1 MSPFGDGQTR
11 LTPAPALRVTVQRGS
26 AGQKEF
32 TFSEPFTIGREEPC
46 EIVLQDRSV
55 SRRHAEVYLREGCW
69 WIRDLN
75 SANGTH
81 VDGKPIDRLPLT
93 RPTLIEFGL
102 NGPMLF
108 FEEEEVPGKQATF
121 VKKPSSVTQYVKRYF
136 GQSPTENMGQ
146 HTMFLRQAFL
156 RLQKKQKSRYLK
168 VIAGIVLLLIITA
181 GYALVQQKKIRE
193 QRQQAIDLFYKNKN
207 VELSIAKLRATLTA
221 EGKIQELRE
230 ADKGESDLNDLRK
243 GYDQLVEQIGVYKK
257 NIDPDEGLILKV
269 ARIFG
274 ECELNPPRGF
284 VHEVRRHIK
293 QWQSSKLLANSL
305 ARAKEN
311 KYEVTIAIELA
322 RQKLPPQ
329 FFYLALQESSFNP
342 KAVGPRTRLGKYAKG
357 MWMFMPETAKDYG
370 LQIGPLY
377 QSDNYDPEDERH
389 DFQKSTM
396 AAARYL
402 RYIYD
407 TDAQASGL
415 LVMASYNWGESRV
428 IDIIRQMPQNPEERN
443 FWKLLDKYLNKVP
456 DQTYDYVFRIF
467 SAAVIGENPKLFGF
481 AFDDPLAEVKK
492 FYFQ

>member
-26 AGQKEF
+26 AAQKEF

-108 FEEEEVPGKQATF
+108 FEEEEVPGKQATIL
-121 VKKPSSVTQYVKRYF
+121 KRPSSVTQYVRRYF
-136 GQSPTENMGQ
+136 GQSPVANMGQ
-146 HTMFLRQAFL
+146 HTLFLRQAFL
-156 RLQKKQKSRYLK
+156 RLQKKQKSKYLK
-168 VIAGIVLLLIITA
+168 VIAGIALLLMITA

-193 QRQQAIDLFYKNKN
+193 QRQLAIDLFYKNKT
-207 VELSIAKLRATLTA
+207 VELSIANLRATLTA
-221 EGKIQELRE
+221 AGKIQELKE
-230 ADKGESDLNDLRK
+230 VEKGENDLNENKK
-243 GYDQLVEQIGVYKK
+243 GYDQLVEQLGVYKK
-257 NIDPDEGLILKV
+257 KMSEDERLILNV

-274 ECELNPPRGF
+274 ECELNLPPGF
-284 VHEVRRHIK
+284 VQEVRKYIK
-293 QWQSSKLLANSL
+293 KWQSTHKLADAIALAKKN
-305 ARAKEN
+305 R
-311 KYEVTIAIELA
+311 YEVDIAIELA
-322 RQKLPPQ
+322 RQKLRPQ
-329 FFYLALQESSFNP
+329 FFYIALQESTFDTKQCSP
-342 KAVGPRTRLGKYAKG
+342 WTRYGYAKG
-357 MWMFMPETAKDYG
+357 MWMFIPETARAYG
-370 LQIGPLY
+370 LQVGPLVGEPK
-377 QSDNYDPEDERH
+377 YDSEDERH
-389 DFQKSTM
+389 DFKKSTM

-415 LVMASYNWGESRV
+415 LVIASYNWGENRV
-428 IDIIRQMPQNPEERN
+428 IDRIKQMPKNPQERN
-443 FWKLLDKYLNKVP
+443 FWKFLDKYLNKIP
-456 DQTYDYVFRIF
+456 DETYNYVFSIF
-467 SAAVIGENPKLFGF
+467 SAAVIGENPKFFGF
-481 AFDDPLAEVKK
+481 DFDDPLAEVKK
-492 FYFQ
+492 FYSQ